1 MASLQEVGLA
11 VKRLQWRHHR
21 TANARLVGVG
31 LSLVQWDVL
40 RHLDARPE
48 ASLHDLAVLTFQTD
62 QSMGA
67 LAARMVKRGLLVRAE
82 GPGRAVRHRLT
93 ARGEDARRAGSGVVD
108 TVLSE
113 TLAGLSPEQLDQ
125 LHDLLT
131 LAAAPDATSG
141 TSDALLRDDDP
152 STQEQL

>member
-21 TANARLVGVG
+21 TANARLADLG

-40 RHLDARPE
+40 RHLHAQTE
-48 ASLHDLAVLTFQTD
+48 ASLHDLALLTFQTD

-67 LAARMVKRGLLVRAE
+67 LATRMVRRGLLVRVE

-93 ARGEDARRAGSGVVD
+93 ARGEETRSAGEE
-108 TVLSE
+108 VLENVLHDSLG
-113 TLAGLSPEQLDQ
+113 TLTSEQLDQ

-131 LAAAPDATSG
+131 LAATDVP
-141 TSDALLRDDDP
+141 
-152 STQEQL
+152 

>member
-1 MASLQEVGLA
+1 MTSLQEVGLA

-21 TANARLVGVG
+21 AANARLAELG

-67 LAARMVKRGLLVRAE
+67 LAGRMIKRGLLVRVA

-93 ARGEDARRAGSGVVD
+93 ERGEETRQAGSERLD
-108 TVLSE
+108 AVLRESFGA
-113 TLAGLSPEQLDQ
+113 LAPEQIDQ
-125 LHDLLT
+125 LHELLT
-131 LAAAPDATSG
+131 LTDNNAT
-141 TSDALLRDDDP
+141 
-152 STQEQL
+152 

>member
-1 MASLQEVGLA
+1 MSSSLQEVGLA

-21 TANARLVGVG
+21 AANTRLAELG

-48 ASLHDLAVLTFQTD
+48 ASLHELAQLTFQTD

-67 LAARMVKRGLLVRAE
+67 LASRMIKRGLLARRE

-93 ARGEDARRAGSGVVD
+93 ERGEQARRAGSELMD
-108 TVLSE
+108 TVLRESFGAL
-113 TLAGLSPEQLDQ
+113 TPEQVDQ
-125 LHDLLT
+125 LHELLT
-131 LAAAPDATSG
+131 LTVPASDESPDVS
-141 TSDALLRDDDP
+141 
-152 STQEQL
+152 

>member
-1 MASLQEVGLA
+1 MVGTIGAVGIPLQDVGLA

-21 TANARLVGVG
+21 EANHRLSPLG

-40 RHLDARPE
+40 RHLAAQPE

-67 LAARMVKRGLLVRAE
+67 LATRMIRRGLLDRVQ

-93 ARGEDARRAGSGVVD
+93 EQGEDARRAGGELMD
-108 TVLSE
+108 AVLRESFGAL
-113 TLAGLSPEQLDQ
+113 TPQQVDQ
-125 LHDLLT
+125 LHELLT
-131 LAAAPDATSG
+131 LTAQGDVP
-141 TSDALLRDDDP
+141 
-152 STQEQL
+152 

>member
-1 MASLQEVGLA
+1 MTSSLQEVGLA
-11 VKRLQWRHHR
+11 VKRMQWRHHR
-21 TANARLVGVG
+21 AANARLAELG

-40 RHLDARPE
+40 RHLDQQPG

-67 LAARMVKRGLLVRAE
+67 LASRMIRRGLLERVE

-93 ARGEDARRAGSGVVD
+93 AEGDRVRRAGSALMD
-108 TVLSE
+108 AVLRESFG
-113 TLAGLSPEQLDQ
+113 ALSPEQVDQ

-131 LAAAPDATSG
+131 LAAGRTNSP
-141 TSDALLRDDDP
+141 
-152 STQEQL
+152 

>member
-21 TANARLVGVG
+21 TANARLAGVG

-67 LAARMVKRGLLVRAE
+67 LAGRMVKRGLLVRAE

-93 ARGEDARRAGSGVVD
+93 ERGEDARRAGSGVLD
-108 TVLSE
+108 TVLQESVGA
-113 TLAGLSPEQLDQ
+113 LGPEQVDQ
-125 LHDLLT
+125 LHELLT
-131 LAAAPDATSG
+131 LASGPAGDEVTVDDAESG
-141 TSDALLRDDDP
+141 QA
-152 STQEQL
+152 

>member
-1 MASLQEVGLA
+1 MTSSLQEVGLA

-21 TANARLVGVG
+21 AANARLAELG

-40 RHLDARPE
+40 RHLDAQPE

-67 LAARMVKRGLLVRAE
+67 LATRMIRRGLLDRVQ

-93 ARGEDARRAGSGVVD
+93 QRGEEARHAGSD
-108 TVLSE
+108 LMDAVLRESFGAL
-113 TLAGLSPEQLDQ
+113 TPQQVDQ
-125 LHDLLT
+125 LHALLT
-131 LAAAPDATSG
+131 LTVQGNAP
-141 TSDALLRDDDP
+141 
-152 STQEQL
+152 

>member
-1 MASLQEVGLA
+1 MASSFQEVGLA

-21 TANARLVGVG
+21 AANARLAAVG

-40 RHLDARPE
+40 RHLDAQPE

-67 LAARMVKRGLLVRAE
+67 LATRMVRRGLLARVE

-93 ARGEDARRAGSGVVD
+93 DSGDQARLAGSEVVD
-108 TVLSE
+108 TVLQESFG
-113 TLAGLSPEQLDQ
+113 GLEPAQVDQ
-125 LHDLLT
+125 LHALLT
-131 LAAAPDATSG
+131 LATKGNAP
-141 TSDALLRDDDP
+141 
-152 STQEQL
+152 

>member
-21 TANARLVGVG
+21 AANARLADLG

-40 RHLDARPE
+40 RHLAAQPD
-48 ASLHDLAVLTFQTD
+48 ASLHDLALLTFQTD

-67 LAARMVKRGLLVRAE
+67 LAGRMIKRGLLVRIE

-93 ARGEDARRAGSGVVD
+93 ERGDEARSAGGDVVD
-108 TVLSE
+108 TVMGQ
-113 TLAGLSPEQLDQ
+113 TLGALEPDQLDQ
-125 LHDLLT
+125 LHKLLT
-131 LAAAPDATSG
+131 LAAGTEHAP
-141 TSDALLRDDDP
+141 
-152 STQEQL
+152 